1 MLSTIFC
8 KMLLINNRVIVIY
21 VLPVTNRIKTTL
33 WRITSV
39 ILDGWAD
46 IHTIFTY
53 VMPTRPDM
61 LIRGY
66 APFNVLRTYKYVLKA
81 YTKALAYRR
90 CFFCVFSSANFNF
103 TLEFMFDKPT
113 AFDMTL

>member
-1 MLSTIFC
+1 
-8 KMLLINNRVIVIY
+8 MLLTNNRVTVIY
-21 VLPVTNRIKTTL
+21 VSHA
-33 WRITSV
+33 TSRR
-39 ILDGWAD
+39 A
-46 IHTIFTY
+46 
-53 VMPTRPDM
+53 PDM

-113 AFDMTL
+113 VFDMTL